1 MDLAFTT
8 YLVVGFTFAIYI
20 GIAIWARAGSTKEF
34 YIAGGGIHPI
44 ANGMATAADWM
55 SAASFIGMAGL
66 IAFMGYG
73 GSVFLMGWTG
83 GYVILAM
90 LLAPYLRKYG
100 KFTVPEFIGDRF
112 YSDAARIV
120 AVTCLIICSVTYVI
134 GQMKGIGVAF
144 SRFLETDYATGLY
157 TGMIIV
163 FFYAVLGGMKGITYT
178 QIAQY
183 CVLILAYTIP
193 AIFISLQLTGNPIPQ
208 LGLGSTLVG
217 TDTFLLDKLDQTVQM
232 LGFPEY
238 TTQTRISTLN
248 MFAFTA
254 SLMIGTAGLPHV
266 IIRFFTV
273 PKVKDARSSA
283 GWALVFIAIL
293 YTTAPAVA
301 GMARLNIMQTIE
313 PSPGQYL
320 ELDKRP
326 DWFRNW
332 EKTGLLAI
340 EDKNGDG
347 RIQYSADPE
356 SNELVTLDR
365 DILVLANPEIAQLP
379 NWVIALVA
387 AGGLAAALS
396 TAAGLLLAI
405 SSAISHD
412 LLKSTFMPSISEKA
426 ELNASRGA
434 MALAIAG
441 AGYLG
446 LHPPG
451 FAAGTVA
458 LAFGLA
464 ASSLFPALMMG
475 IFSTRVTRE
484 GAVGG
489 MLAGIG
495 ITLFYVFQHK
505 GIMFVADWRYLE
517 DWGSNWFLG
526 IEPNAFGVVGAM
538 VNFAVAI
545 AISQWT
551 PAPPQRVR
559 DLVEDI
565 RVPMG
570 SDVVH
575 VNH

>member
-1 MDLAFTT
+1 
-8 YLVVGFTFAIYI
+8 
-20 GIAIWARAGSTKEF
+20 
-34 YIAGGGIHPI
+34 
-44 ANGMATAADWM
+44 
-55 SAASFIGMAGL
+55 
-66 IAFMGYG
+66 
-73 GSVFLMGWTG
+73 
-83 GYVILAM
+83 
-90 LLAPYLRKYG
+90 
-100 KFTVPEFIGDRF
+100 
-112 YSDAARIV
+112 
-120 AVTCLIICSVTYVI
+120 
-134 GQMKGIGVAF
+134 
-144 SRFLETDYATGLY
+144 
-157 TGMIIV
+157 
-163 FFYAVLGGMKGITYT
+163 
-178 QIAQY
+178 
-183 CVLILAYTIP
+183 
-193 AIFISLQLTGNPIPQ
+193 
-208 LGLGSTLVG
+208 
-217 TDTFLLDKLDQTVQM
+217 
-232 LGFPEY
+232 
-238 TTQTRISTLN
+238 
-248 MFAFTA
+248 
-254 SLMIGTAGLPHV
+254 MIGTAGLPHV

-320 ELDKRP
+320 EIDKRP

-412 LLKSTFMPSISEKA
+412 LLKSTFMPNISEKA

-475 IFSTRVTRE
+475 IFSTKVTRE
-484 GAVGG
+484 GAVAG

-517 DWGSNWFLG
+517 DWGSNWFFG

-570 SDVVH
+570 SDVLH
-575 VNH
+575 VDH